1 MIAVQRN
8 RLLVLAVVMT
18 ALLVALGACGRKG
31 SPKPPEGRESAYTY
45 PQAYPEPAST
55 GPVPEGEDPQRGR
68 GLLSIFDGPEKET
81 AEPEPES
88 ILVLPPRETLP
99 FEQKGPP
106 SVVPKSRT
114 RTTTY

>member
-1 MIAVQRN
+1 MIAFQSN

-18 ALLVALGACGRKG
+18 ALLVALSACGRKG
-31 SPKPPEGRESAYTY
+31 APKPPEGTESAYTY
-45 PQAYPEPAST
+45 PQAYPEPAT
-55 GPVPEGEDPQRGR
+55 AGPVPQGEDPQKGR
-68 GLLSIFDGPEKET
+68 GLLSIFEGAEKET
-81 AEPEPES
+81 AEPQPES

-99 FEQKGPP
+99 FEEKGPP